1 MVSAMDIHQADI
13 KIYNPEFLYIITS
26 ITHEMPFDVG
36 DVEALSDK
44 MRVVIPFRYC
54 SYASAEVTKPGIL
67 RREYRAPV
75 FCGLLSIHHVV
86 GWTIRDP
93 DNLRRHLLTR
103 IDFDEQTSVLRIGSD
118 TPLTFQI
125 EVDYL
130 DMAVTIGRE
139 FVGWKGFRQF
149 GPCGLPLLQSE
160 EVSVDGQS
168 S

>member
-1 MVSAMDIHQADI
+1 MTIHQVDI
-13 KIYNPEFLYIITS
+13 KVYDAKFLCVIQD
-26 ITHEMPFDVG
+26 ITHDMLFDVG
-36 DVEALSDK
+36 EVEALSDK

-54 SYASAEVTKPGIL
+54 SYANAEVTKSGIL

-75 FCGLLSIHHVV
+75 FRGLLSIHQVV
-86 GWTIRDP
+86 RWTIHDP
-93 DNLRRHLLTR
+93 ENLGRHLLTR
-103 IDFDEQTSVLRIGSD
+103 IDFEEQTSVLEIGSD

-139 FVGWKGFRQF
+139 FVGWKEFRQF

-160 EVSVDGQS
+160 EVSMEEQS